1 MVTSLIQR
9 DVTRAFLMLHDGMH
23 ALKDVVQ
30 HEIFAE
36 NIANVLIFNIKS
48 WLRETNYCFLLF
60 Y

>member
-1 MVTSLIQR
+1 
-9 DVTRAFLMLHDGMH
+9 MLDGGMH

-36 NIANVLIFNIKS
+36 NSANVLIFIIRS